1 MPFYDTRD
9 DSRYVIG
16 MKIIPLQTSDLRSII
31 MTQKKYSELYP
42 KYEKAYQKDPTMMPV
57 YWYET
62 CIKEK
67 TEISSFLQAP
77 ELAEFADN
85 MMKTYK
91 GISILSL
98 QQACIENFG
107 ETYCTM
113 KLSDWYHVVKD
124 YVEQQTHRNDVRD
137 DEDVTWLMAAETA
150 ELATMMVTD

>member
-137 DEDVTWLMAAETA
+137 DEDVTWLMAAETG
-150 ELATMMVTD
+150 ELAPMIVTD